1 MNQDIL
7 NAKKE
12 VVSKIST
19 QLKEH
24 NAVVICENLGLT
36 VDQMMT
42 LRKSLREKGASMY
55 VYKNSLVSKALSEE
69 ENKELGEVLTGPNA
83 YVFVKDATDGSLKI
97 LTKFAKKNEV
107 LKIKGGIIDGKAS
120 DRDYVLKIA
129 TLPSKEGLV
138 SMLLSVLQAPMRNL
152 AYSLSQVSEKK

>member
-55 VYKNSLVSKALSEE
+55 VYKNSLVSKALSED